1 MSAVLDGSG
10 MSPVVVMALGAALL
24 GGLAGWLIERSHFC
38 TMGAISDW
46 YLFGSQRRL
55 RAWGLAI
62 ATALVLTQ
70 LVAAIGLVPLALSE
84 PLRSP
89 IEPVALFVGGVLF
102 GIGMVMA
109 GGCASRNLVRLG
121 GGSLKALVVV
131 LVLGVTAFAAQ
142 AGILAPAADLL
153 RGVARFALD
162 QPTQSL
168 GAALAAAGV
177 GRAASLDLALGLGL
191 GAGLLLYVL
200 KDPGFRRSRLDLQLG
215 FGLGVLIALGFVLT
229 AWLQAPPVV
238 VSPASV
244 APPVEVASLT
254 FVAPIAEAQ
263 LWAMTGDGIWPGF
276 GAALVIGTV
285 LGAALSAVLAGRARI
300 ETFGHRDDMI
310 RHVIGGVLMGFG
322 GILALGCTIGQGMT
336 GLATMA
342 LGSFLALF
350 GIVLGA
356 VLALR
361 RLERGSWRAALGLG
375 GSADLDPAGGA

>member
-1 MSAVLDGSG
+1 MSAVLDGIG
-10 MSPVVVMALGAALL
+10 LSPVVAIALGAALL

-70 LVAAIGLVPLALSE
+70 LAAAVGLVPLALSE
-84 PLRSP
+84 PLGSA
-89 IEPVALFVGGVLF
+89 IEPVALIVGGVLF
-102 GIGMVMA
+102 GIGMVLA

-131 LVLGVTAFAAQ
+131 LVLGVTAFATQ
-142 AGILAPAADLL
+142 AGILAPAAGLL
-153 RGVARFALD
+153 RSAASFAFD

-177 GRAASLDLALGLGL
+177 GPAPALDLALGLVL
-191 GAGLLLYVL
+191 GAGLLLYVF
-200 KDPGFRRSRLDLQLG
+200 KDPSFRRSRLDLQLG
-215 FGLGVLIALGFVLT
+215 LGLGTLIALGFVLT
-229 AWLQAPPVV
+229 GWLQASPIVA
-238 VSPASV
+238 SPASV
-244 APPVEVASLT
+244 GPPWAVASLT

-263 LWAMTGDGIWPGF
+263 LWAMTGDGAWPGF

-285 LGAALSAVLAGRARI
+285 LGAALSAVSAGRARI
-300 ETFGHRDDMI
+300 ETFGHQGDMI
-310 RHVIGGVLMGFG
+310 RHVSGGGLMGFG
-322 GILALGCTIGQGMT
+322 GILALGCTVGQGMT
-336 GLATMA
+336 GLATLA

-350 GIVLGA
+350 GIVIGA

-375 GSADLDPAGGA
+375 GPAGLGPAGGS